1 MSIAAELLDELNP
14 LVESA
19 DALIEDL
26 SVTLA
31 GKRRMVTV
39 LVDHETRSLTLDEVT
54 ALSRIISERLDSLS
68 PAGFLGD
75 APFTLEVSSPGV
87 DRPLTKDRHWRKNIG
102 RLVSVTTTSGN
113 VIKGRI
119 ESFDGA
125 VMVDGQ
131 RIDPAEIKRATI
143 EIEFKRR
150 GE

>member
-39 LVDHETRSLTLDEVT
+39 LVDHETRLLTLDEVT
-54 ALSRIISERLDSLS
+54 ALSRLISERLDSLTL
-68 PAGFLGD
+68 LGD

-87 DRPLTKDRHWRKNIG
+87 DRPLTKERHWRKNIG
-102 RLVSVTTTSGN
+102 RLVAIVTSDGKS
-113 VIKGRI
+113 IKGRI
-119 ESFDGA
+119 EAFDNG
-125 VMVDGQ
+125 VVIVDGV
-131 RIDPAEIKRATI
+131 RLDLGEIKRATI
-143 EIEFKRR
+143 EIEFKRK

>member
-1 MSIAAELLDELNP
+1 MSIAAELLDQLNP

-39 LVDHETRSLTLDEVT
+39 LVDHEDRSLTLDEVT
-54 ALSRIISERLDSLS
+54 ALSRLISEHLDSL
-68 PAGFLGD
+68 AVVGD

-87 DRPLTKDRHWRKNIG
+87 DRPLTKERHWRKNIG
-102 RLVSVTTTSGN
+102 RLVSITTTSGA

-119 ESFDGA
+119 DRKS
-125 VMVDGQ
+125 VV
-131 RIDPAEIKRATI
+131 
-143 EIEFKRR
+143 
-150 GE
+150 

>member
-1 MSIAAELLDELNP
+1 MSIAAELLDELTP

-39 LVDHETRSLTLDEVT
+39 LVDHETRLLTLDEVT
-54 ALSRIISERLDSLS
+54 ALSRLISERLDSLTL
-68 PAGFLGD
+68 LGD

-87 DRPLTKDRHWRKNIG
+87 DRPLTKERHWRKNIG
-102 RLVSVTTTSGN
+102 RLVAIVTSDGKS
-113 VIKGRI
+113 IKGRI
-119 ESFDGA
+119 EAFDNG
-125 VMVDGQ
+125 VVTVDGM
-131 RIDPAEIKRATI
+131 RLDLGEIKRATI
-143 EIEFKRR
+143 EIEFKRK

>member
-1 MSIAAELLDELNP
+1 MSIAAELLDELTP

-39 LVDHETRSLTLDEVT
+39 LVDHETRLLTLDEVT
-54 ALSRIISERLDSLS
+54 ALSRLISERLDSLTL
-68 PAGFLGD
+68 LGD

-87 DRPLTKDRHWRKNIG
+87 DRPLTKERHWRKNIG
-102 RLVSVTTTSGN
+102 RLVAIVTSDGKS
-113 VIKGRI
+113 IKGRI
-119 ESFDGA
+119 EAFDNG
-125 VMVDGQ
+125 VVIVDGV
-131 RIDPAEIKRATI
+131 RLDLGEIKRATI
-143 EIEFKRR
+143 EIEFKRK

>member
-39 LVDHETRSLTLDEVT
+39 LVDHETRLLTLDEVT
-54 ALSRIISERLDSLS
+54 ALSRLISERLDSLTL
-68 PAGFLGD
+68 LGD

-87 DRPLTKDRHWRKNIG
+87 DRPLTKERHWRKNIG
-102 RLVSVTTTSGN
+102 RLVAIVTSDGKS
-113 VIKGRI
+113 IKGRI
-119 ESFDGA
+119 EAFDNG
-125 VMVDGQ
+125 VVIVDGVGL
-131 RIDPAEIKRATI
+131 DLGAIKRATI
-143 EIEFKRR
+143 EIEFKRK

>member
-1 MSIAAELLDELNP
+1 MSIAAELLDQLNP

-39 LVDHETRSLTLDEVT
+39 LVDHEDRSLTLDEVT
-54 ALSRIISERLDSLS
+54 ALSRLISEHLDSLTVV
-68 PAGFLGD
+68 GD

-87 DRPLTKDRHWRKNIG
+87 DRPLTKERHWRKNIG
-102 RLVSVTTTSGN
+102 RLVSITTTSGA

-125 VMVDGQ
+125 VTVDGQ
-131 RIDPAEIKRATI
+131 RINLDEIKRATI
-143 EIEFKRR
+143 EIEFRR
-150 GE
+150 KGE